1 MPFSNLEQFSAAIQ
15 KGAVEWHRHAL
26 ERMLERGIA
35 RRDVMD
41 VLLTG
46 DVIEEYPTDYPYPSV
61 LMLGKPHGMPL
72 HVVAAFDDDLKT
84 VYIITAYSP
93 DVLHFLDDYKTRR
106 NII

>member
-1 MPFSNLEQFSAAIQ
+1 MPFSNSEQFSAAVQ
-15 KGAVEWHRHAL
+15 KGTVEWHRHAL
-26 ERMLERGIA
+26 ERMLERGVA

-46 DVIEEYPTDYPYPSV
+46 EVIEEYPTDYPYPSV
-61 LMLGKPHGMPL
+61 LMLGKPHDMPL
-72 HVVAAFDDDLKT
+72 HVVVAFDSKLEMIF
-84 VYIITAYSP
+84 IITAYRP